1 MIAYEVAVSL
11 TILPVVALAGSANL
25 TEIVLAQQTTV

>member
-11 TILPVVALAGSANL
+11 TILPVVAMAGSANL
-25 TEIVLAQQTTV
+25 TEIVLAQESTI

>member
-11 TILPVVALAGSANL
+11 TLLPVVAMAGSANL
-25 TEIVLAQQTTV
+25 TEIVLAQRATV